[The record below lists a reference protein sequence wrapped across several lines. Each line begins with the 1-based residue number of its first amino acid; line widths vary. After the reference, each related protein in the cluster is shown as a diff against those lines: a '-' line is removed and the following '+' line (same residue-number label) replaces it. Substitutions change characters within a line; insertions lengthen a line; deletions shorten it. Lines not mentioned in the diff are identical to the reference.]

1 MKQTKEGFTMND
13 RDMYYGSYGYGG
25 FTPVNG
31 MLPSGIP
38 TGMQPTFPNQMP
50 YQAPQNSYATSQFND
65 MNERINRLER
75 QVKRLDQ
82 RLTRIETPYANTSNT
97 TSTNEPDSN
106 MYMM

>member
-1 MKQTKEGFTMND
+1 MND

-25 FTPVNG
+25 FAPINP
-31 MLPSGIP
+31 M
-38 TGMQPTFPNQMP
+38 PNQIQQP
-50 YQAPQNSYATSQFND
+50 LPTPIPNQIPQNSYATSQFND

-82 RLTRIETPYANTSNT
+82 RLTRLETPYANTNSIIN
-97 TSTNEPDSN
+97 NEPDNN

>member
-1 MKQTKEGFTMND
+1 MND

-25 FTPVNG
+25 FSPMN
-31 MLPSGIP
+31 MP
-38 TGMQPTFPNQMP
+38 TNQMQPSFPTTMP
-50 YQAPQNSYATSQFND
+50 TQLNQNSYATSQFND

-82 RLTRIETPYANTSNT
+82 RLTRLETPYANSNI
-97 TSTNEPDSN
+97 SKNMEPDNN